1 MAVCSLYENSEGK
14 KSGPNFEA
22 SDGAESQ
29 ISRENRVL
37 RDDTEAS
44 GTFPRPLASR
54 NAARHC
60 RAKTRVSRRQSGDER
75 SHLSG
80 VRAVPVDRRR

>member
-44 GTFPRPLASR
+44 GAPELTSLPQCSAPLPRE
-54 NAARHC
+54 NACVAAAIRG
-60 RAKTRVSRRQSGDER
+60 RAESLEQSGGA
-75 SHLSG
+75 S
-80 VRAVPVDRRR
+80 